1 MAATRMRPIQ
11 HTISLE
17 TARAIIDRAAAPLG
31 RTERI
36 ALGDANGRIVAG
48 EVTAGADVP
57 PFARAAMDGYAVRA
71 EDTSGASRDEPKILQ
86 RIEIVY
92 TGMRP
97 GEKLY
102 EELFGEGELRAPT
115 AHQEIQLAQ
124 SCWRYTEAELNER
137 IGAVLDASRLGNEEQ
152 LTRALMRLVPY
163 YSPASQVPIPEAS
176 PRRGPAI
183 KPTVSST
190 THAPVQP

>member
-17 TARAIIDRAAAPLG
+17 AARAIIDRAATPLG

-48 EVTAGADVP
+48 DVTAGADVP

-71 EDTSGASRDEPKILQ
+71 EDTVGASRVEPKILQ

-92 TGMRP
+92 TGQVATRTVAAGQCIEIATGAPMPP
-97 GEKLY
+97 GADAVVMAEY
-102 EELFGEGELRAPT
+102 ARELGSAGRGAAVGFAVSPNRFSPCGSSLSEVSARSLSGDSHRST
-115 AHQEIQLAQ
+115 
-124 SCWRYTEAELNER
+124 SCSSSL
-137 IGAVLDASRLGNEEQ
+137 SRV
-152 LTRALMRLVPY
+152 M
-163 YSPASQVPIPEAS
+163 
-176 PRRGPAI
+176 
-183 KPTVSST
+183 
-190 THAPVQP
+190 